1 MKWFKQ
7 TVFYEIYIKS
17 FADGNGDGIGDFP
30 GLTERLDYLAEL
42 GIGGIWLTPFYPSMQ
57 VDNGY
62 DVSDYCAVD
71 PLYGTLA
78 DFKVFLAEAKKREIR
93 VVIDMVLNHTAIN
106 HRWFTEHPDYYIWKE
121 RPNNWTSFFGGSAF
135 QFDEKRE
142 QYYYHSFAKEQADLN
157 WANPAVKE
165 EIKQVLKFWLALG
178 VDGFRFDV
186 INNLTLD
193 LAFPD
198 NPVDELGEVLHK
210 FDKDQPGIDGVMAE
224 LAAFCRDLRP
234 DVFLV
239 GEISSDELPEI
250 ARYSRPEL
258 LDVTFNFN
266 FGSIETFTP
275 EKLFQELV
283 AMEKAL
289 PDGQMPTLFFGSH
302 DMGRSFSRLAGQ
314 NLPLAE
320 LLAFIILTARGVPF
334 IYNGEEAGMTDLTF
348 ADVSEMADIQGIMAY
363 EQAVGKGETKQ
374 EALFA
379 ANQKTRD
386 KARGPMIFA
395 DGKAFSATGK
405 AWLKQNQEPEEKV
418 HAIFAYYQELLAF
431 RKAAAYVTEPYTS
444 LQLKEACLTYQRG
457 NYYFVANFSERWQM
471 TAPPN
476 GRLVFGQE
484 EQGGIAPLSGAI
496 YLMEEE
502 NENCK

>member
-17 FADGNGDGIGDFP
+17 FCDGNGDGFGDLL
-30 GLTERLDYLAEL
+30 GLTERLDYLVEL

-78 DFKVFLAEAKKREIR
+78 DFQVFLREAKKRDIR
-93 VVIDMVLNHTAIN
+93 VVIDMVLNHTATN
-106 HRWFTEHPDYYIWKE
+106 HRWFKEHPDYYIWKE
-121 RPNNWTSFFGGSAF
+121 QPNNWTSFFGGSAF
-135 QFDEKRE
+135 SWDVERG
-142 QYYYHSFAKEQADLN
+142 QYYYHSFAHEQADLN

-165 EIKQVLKFWLALG
+165 EIKQVLRFWLDLG

-193 LAFPD
+193 LTFPD
-198 NPVDELGEVLHK
+198 NPVDENGEVLHK
-210 FDKDQPGIDGVMAE
+210 YDKDQLGIDGVLTE

-239 GEISSDELPEI
+239 GEISSDQLPEI
-250 ARYSRPEL
+250 ARYSHPEL

-266 FGSIETFTP
+266 FGSIETFAP

-283 AMEKAL
+283 EMEKVL
-289 PDGQMPTLFFGSH
+289 PAGQMPTLFFGSH
-302 DMGRSFSRLAGQ
+302 DMSRSFSRLANQ
-314 NLPLAE
+314 NLPLAK
-320 LLAFIILTARGVPF
+320 LLAFVILTARGVPF
-334 IYNGEEAGMTDLTF
+334 IYNGEEVGMSDLTF
-348 ADVSEMADIQGIMAY
+348 ASVSEMADIQGIMAY
-363 EQAVGKGETKQ
+363 EQGITAGMSEQ
-374 EALFA
+374 QALFDA
-379 ANQKTRD
+379 SQKTRD

-395 DGKAFSATGK
+395 DGQAFSTANRT
-405 AWLKQNQEPEEKV
+405 WLKQNQESSEKV
-418 HAIFAYYQELLAF
+418 QQIFAYYQRLLAF
-431 RKAAAYVTEPYTS
+431 RKLAKYAAEPYTL
-444 LQLKEACLTYQRG
+444 LQYEEECITYQRG
-457 NYYFVANFSERWQM
+457 KYFFAANFSKHKKAV
-471 TAPPN
+471 APPN

-484 EQGGIAPLSGAI
+484 EQGRLAPLSGAI

-502 NENCK
+502 NEDYY